1 MDLEIHGLAGL
12 PYSGVPESNDDLSWF
27 FFSIF
32 SGQSISHS
40 LKHLAERRTDIFGVG
55 EDAAKEAAIG
65 NKMGEEETMR
75 GREEKV
81 N

>member
-1 MDLEIHGLAGL
+1 MGKNIRYLMIIFH
-12 PYSGVPESNDDLSWF
+12 Y

>member
-1 MDLEIHGLAGL
+1 MMIFHNFL
-12 PYSGVPESNDDLSWF
+12 
-27 FFSIF
+27 SIF

>member
-1 MDLEIHGLAGL
+1 MAWPVCPIPASLNLMMIYHD
-12 PYSGVPESNDDLSWF
+12 F